1 MKNIEEVTI
10 GFYDNGFV
18 LSFSYRDD
26 RDDYQTKRMVFMNIA
41 EVHNYL
47 DQLVAAHNKHGN
59 ISV

>member
-59 ISV
+59 TSI